1 MPEVDGLPTYGEALE
16 DDDDAENQ
24 TELSK
29 ITGYGENT
37 GAGGMNSFKPSKI
50 TAYDESLPTGAF
62 ESIISGETNI
72 EEEAHGGDA
81 LKSMLSGES
90 KRDEE
95 AQKSK
100 ALRSILSGGSIIDEE
115 GQLGGPSK
123 KSRPHKIA
131 RQISQQVSQNTE
143 DSCSPC
149 SFTCFLKN
157 FLKFVSPLVMAVP
170 MIYFGAGL
178 YLSDTCPQ
186 SWIMLWMLVQGISIA
201 TVYLL
206 LICMGIGYCC
216 ADKEDESL
224 LLGLCCCPVFL
235 NLTFVVIWNCFGAY
249 WVWTSQ
255 PAEDYQDWYLESSDC
270 PPGPYW
276 LAFSATIY
284 TFLYVIYLF
293 YIGCCSSTKEENQE
307 T

>member
-29 ITGYGENT
+29 ITGCGENT
-37 GAGGMNSFKPSKI
+37 GAGGIYSFKPSKI

-62 ESIISGETNI
+62 ESIISGENI
-72 EEEAHGGDA
+72 IDEEAHGGDA
-81 LKSMLSGES
+81 LKSILSGES
-90 KRDEE
+90 VIDEE
-95 AQKSK
+95 AHIGD
-100 ALRSILSGGSIIDEE
+100 A
-115 GQLGGPSK
+115 PK
-123 KSRPHKIA
+123 KSRPNKIA

-157 FLKFVSPLVMAVP
+157 FLKFVSPLAMAVP
-170 MIYFGAGL
+170 MIYFGAGQ